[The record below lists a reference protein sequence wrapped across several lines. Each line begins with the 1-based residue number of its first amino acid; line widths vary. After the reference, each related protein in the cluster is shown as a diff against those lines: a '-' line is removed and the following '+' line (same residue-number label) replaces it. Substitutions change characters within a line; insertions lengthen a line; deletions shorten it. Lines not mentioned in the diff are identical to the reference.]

1 MSPKAPSLRR
11 MTIELALARTLPTAP
26 TSARAFGVGVFADR
40 LEGGDVPAALDR
52 AFLDAQG
59 FTGKPGQTCVV
70 PGEDSGV
77 MVAVG
82 LGEEDDATVATY
94 RRAPGARRQSH
105 VATDLLDGAPE
116 RLDRAAVAQAIAEG
130 IVLGAYRYTALK
142 SEPEPNRIASLL
154 VVGKGGKRVTAALE
168 RGRTIAEAVC
178 LARDLVNQP
187 GGTLTPT
194 AFAER
199 AEQLAVAGRFSA
211 GVLHRGGDGE
221 GGARGRAASEEEGL
235 GGLLGVNRGS
245 DEEPRFVKL
254 SWEPERARATVALV
268 GKGITFDS
276 GGLSLK
282 TTEPVV
288 GMTGEMG

>member
-1 MSPKAPSLRR
+1 
-11 MTIELALARTLPTAP
+11 
-26 TSARAFGVGVFADR
+26 
-40 LEGGDVPAALDR
+40 
-52 AFLDAQG
+52 
-59 FTGKPGQTCVV
+59 
-70 PGEDSGV
+70 
-77 MVAVG
+77 
-82 LGEEDDATVATY
+82 
-94 RRAPGARRQSH
+94 
-105 VATDLLDGAPE
+105 
-116 RLDRAAVAQAIAEG
+116 
-130 IVLGAYRYTALK
+130 
-142 SEPEPNRIASLL
+142 EPNRIASLL

-199 AEQLAVAGRFSA
+199 AEQLAVAGGFSA
-211 GVLHRGGDGE
+211 EVLD
-221 GGARGRAASEEEGL
+221 RAAIEEEGL

-245 DEEPRFVKL
+245 EEEPRFVKL

-282 TTEPVV
+282 TTES
-288 GMTGEMG
+288 M